1 MINFKANYINTVP
14 IKTLNTT
21 NNVYYSKAA
30 NFVEFDIKNSNDI
43 AVIND
48 VACLW
53 RDNSFADNIAYDV
66 NNANK
71 GYFKKEP
78 FRIFALTSQKEG
90 FDNLDSS
97 EVLALAEVEKISD
110 NNIFLEYL
118 QVDPAIVYA
127 TGIPLIKR
135 CGSAVLDSLKQLFND
150 KSIFLNSRTEKF
162 YTKNGFVKIG
172 QNQYFWNKLLK

>member
-71 GYFKKEP
+71 GYFK
-78 FRIFALTSQKEG
+78 
-90 FDNLDSS
+90 
-97 EVLALAEVEKISD
+97 
-110 NNIFLEYL
+110 
-118 QVDPAIVYA
+118 
-127 TGIPLIKR
+127 
-135 CGSAVLDSLKQLFND
+135 
-150 KSIFLNSRTEKF
+150 
-162 YTKNGFVKIG
+162 
-172 QNQYFWNKLLK
+172 